1 MSELNLPM
9 QLSKDMVRIPVTCS
23 HQSGLIYVVPSEHSW
38 VCSLAELPRV
48 FQRIGQIKGPAD
60 RGIDARLGNLL
71 SSTTLAV
78 RIGHRLICWVSNGST
93 DQELILLSVSCI

>member
-38 VCSLAELPRV
+38 VCSLAEMPKHAFAGFFRELGKLKDPRIEELMQDWGIYYRQLPL
-48 FQRIGQIKGPAD
+48 Q
-60 RGIDARLGNLL
+60 
-71 SSTTLAV
+71 S
-78 RIGHRLICWVSNGST
+78 
-93 DQELILLSVSCI
+93 ELDTA